1 DPTTSNGLMHIFE
14 AEKPSPLFLRNTE
27 MAFLIMRLSVCCKQ
41 KSRSQTCAVQRDFF
55 ALLMKRDL
63 IKNFYAFL
71 NQRTLSGFCF

>member
-1 DPTTSNGLMHIFE
+1 
-14 AEKPSPLFLRNTE
+14 

-71 NQRTLSGFCF
+71 NQRTLLGFCF

>member
-1 DPTTSNGLMHIFE
+1 
-14 AEKPSPLFLRNTE
+14 

-41 KSRSQTCAVQRDFF
+41 KSRSQTFAVQQDFF